1 MATQS
6 SHTEL
11 LSGISHLG
19 ADKVT
24 EFESAVAKQNELD
37 LAKIGRVDEEGGK
50 QAELVRQAAE
60 REKAQLE
67 NTGVIGWSR
76 NDIEGAECE
85 LAAKNKALLWVENS
99 VGLENDHNKDTTI
112 QSSTENHI
120 VSDGLVCI
128 TISYQL
134 TLSGDH
140 QTIEATV

>member
-24 EFESAVAKQNELD
+24 EFESAVATQNELD
-37 LAKIGRVDEEGGK
+37 LAQIGRVDEEGGK

-67 NTGVIGWSR
+67 NTGVIELSR

-85 LAAKNKALLWVENS
+85 LAAQNTALLRAEKG
-99 VGLENDHNKDTTI
+99 VGSENDHDKDAMI
-112 QSSTENHI
+112 QSSAKNHI

>member
-24 EFESAVAKQNELD
+24 EFESAVATQNELD
-37 LAKIGRVDEEGGK
+37 LAKIRRVDEEGGK

-67 NTGVIGWSR
+67 NTGVIEWSW
-76 NDIEGAECE
+76 NNIKGAECE
-85 LAAKNKALLWVENS
+85 LPAQNTALLRAEKGI
-99 VGLENDHNKDTTI
+99 GLENDHDKDAMI

-120 VSDGLVCI
+120 VSNGLVCI
-128 TISYQL
+128 TIFYQL

-140 QTIEATV
+140 QTIEARV